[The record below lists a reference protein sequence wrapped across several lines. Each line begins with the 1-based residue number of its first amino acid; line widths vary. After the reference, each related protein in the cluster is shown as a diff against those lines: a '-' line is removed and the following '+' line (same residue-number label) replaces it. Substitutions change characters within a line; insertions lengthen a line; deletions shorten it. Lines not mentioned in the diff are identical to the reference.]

1 MLSKRACVAA
11 ITAALAIV
19 LAIVYYYF
27 DPVDARWMPRCLWK
41 VATGTDCPGCGSQR
55 MAHALVH
62 GDILGAWHA
71 NAFALCMIPLIGL
84 LLVLEL
90 NREKYPKLYRKVHA
104 PWVIWTLAAAVL
116 IWWILRNII

>member
-1 MLSKRACVAA
+1 MLSKRVWIAGIIAV
-11 ITAALAIV
+11 LAIA

-27 DPVDARWMPRCLWK
+27 DPVEARWMPRCLWK

-90 NREKYPKLYRKVHA
+90 NREKYPKAYRKVHA

-116 IWWILRNII
+116 IWWILRNVI

>member
-1 MLSKRACVAA
+1 MLSKRAWVAA
-11 ITAALAIV
+11 IIAVLAIA

-27 DPVDARWMPRCLWK
+27 DPVEARWMPRCLWK

-62 GDILGAWHA
+62 GDILGAWRA

-116 IWWILRNII
+116 IWWIVRNII

>member
-1 MLSKRACVAA
+1 MLSKRVWIAGIIAV
-11 ITAALAIV
+11 LAIS

-27 DPVDARWMPRCLWK
+27 DPVEARWMPRCLWK

-71 NAFALCMIPLIGL
+71 NAFALCIIPLIGL

-90 NREKYPKLYRKVHA
+90 NREKYPKLYRKVHT

-116 IWWILRNII
+116 IWWILRNVI

>member
-1 MLSKRACVAA
+1 MLSKRAWVAA
-11 ITAALAIV
+11 IIAALAIV

-27 DPVDARWMPRCLWK
+27 DPVEARWMPRCLWK

-71 NAFALCMIPLIGL
+71 NAFALCIIPLIGL
-84 LLVLEL
+84 LLVMEL

-116 IWWILRNII
+116 IWWILRNVI

>member
-27 DPVDARWMPRCLWK
+27 DPVEARWMPRCLWK

>member
-27 DPVDARWMPRCLWK
+27 DPVEARWMPRCLWK

-116 IWWILRNII
+116 IWWILRNVI